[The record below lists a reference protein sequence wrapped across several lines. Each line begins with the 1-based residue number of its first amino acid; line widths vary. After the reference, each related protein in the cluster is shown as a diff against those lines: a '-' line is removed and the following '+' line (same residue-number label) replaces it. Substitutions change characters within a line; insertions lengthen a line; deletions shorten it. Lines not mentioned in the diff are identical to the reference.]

1 MFQLFIITNMMVIQI
16 LQTNLKFTFS
26 IIDDGSRDLTYEFE
40 KFATEWQ
47 GAFRIGTVDC
57 YEQYELCD
65 KEQITKTP
73 TVRVYPILPIP
84 AYDFEVKKRYF

>member
-1 MFQLFIITNMMVIQI
+1 MMVIQI